1 MHRLLPRTPE
11 ISDPCKLSNLIPMEN
26 LTLEDTKRRNWIV
39 KLSRSSLLKIRVRE
53 TYEIQCKKLKFEV
66 VSILKQSF
74 DMIIVSAGHN

>member
-1 MHRLLPRTPE
+1 MLRIMRIYSCVSNHNTYVSLEETVNNLLQVRL
-11 ISDPCKLSNLIPMEN
+11 KQNY
-26 LTLEDTKRRNWIV
+26 
-39 KLSRSSLLKIRVRE
+39 SSVLKIRVIE